1 MVVDLLHI
9 YDNTIRWS
17 RPHRQAGPVHQHLNV
32 MCPQWAQ
39 QQCLVHWYSDRF
51 AVLMAPHK
59 LIISNRTRTV
69 LCTALPSDGLG
80 RQKRRKNPLSMRGA
94 RLPVSLFL
102 SSPFTRQSMDLL
114 LHPRLKRRGRA
125 LLRILNCTRSSELEM
140 SRAELTVNSNSARLL
155 FAPNLA
161 THLTLHYIIFV
172 LFYFYIKIKFL
183 SQNLD
188 WFSSFSSSFL
198 PLIFFLKK

>member
-1 MVVDLLHI
+1 
-9 YDNTIRWS
+9 
-17 RPHRQAGPVHQHLNV
+17 
-32 MCPQWAQ
+32 
-39 QQCLVHWYSDRF
+39 
-51 AVLMAPHK
+51 MAPHK

-125 LLRILNCTRSSELEM
+125 LLRILNCTHCSSELEM

-161 THLTLHYIIFV
+161 THLTLYYIIFFII
-172 LFYFYIKIKFL
+172 LFLY
-183 SQNLD
+183 
-188 WFSSFSSSFL
+188 
-198 PLIFFLKK
+198 